1 MRCNFHPMNA
11 VELSRC
17 QDEMDL
23 REKRAAE
30 ILDRLDSVKSRL
42 RAIEHKL
49 PPEP

>member
-1 MRCNFHPMNA
+1 
-11 VELSRC
+11 
-17 QDEMDL
+17 MDL
-23 REKRAAE
+23 GKRELLSE